1 MKDTGKV
8 ESCRVAAA
16 EKIVFISMFFSILI
30 DRVLQSF
37 NCIIWQI
44 KLEKW
49 KTIKLRLMKKNPNI
63 KHGTW

>member
-37 NCIIWQI
+37 NLHNMADKIGKMENNKTSIN
-44 KLEKW
+44 EKESEY
-49 KTIKLRLMKKNPNI
+49 
-63 KHGTW
+63 